1 MNFYIEFEFRAIVRM
16 LIMMQ
21 RNSLI
26 ERIKNQQVFL
36 MWYQYISSAD
46 KEKRTIKYHF
56 DYICFEKSIFLVC
69 SYSIPSRCR

>member
-1 MNFYIEFEFRAIVRM
+1 MNYYIEFEFRAIVRM

-36 MWYQYISSAD
+36 MWYQYIESAD
-46 KEKRTIKYHF
+46 KEKRTIKYHL
-56 DYICFEKSIFLVC
+56 DYI
-69 SYSIPSRCR
+69 